1 MESSPA
7 SVEMQLGSS
16 GCREGSGGVLWCF
29 WVFKVLFRSG
39 VLWVESAMPGMW
51 PKQGFALLPLDLP
64 GPPCTP
70 ILIPPPHNTST
81 GAAEDP

>member
-16 GCREGSGGVLWCF
+16 GCREESGGVLWCF

-39 VLWVESAMPGMW
+39 VSWVESAMPGMW
-51 PKQGFALLPLDLP
+51 PKQGFALLPLDLYVP
-64 GPPCTP
+64 LYTP
-70 ILIPPPHNTST
+70 ILIPPSHNTSM
-81 GAAEDP
+81 GVAEDP